1 MTMSKLI
8 LCVALLTATGP
19 AAAAAAV
26 PPVANQVA
34 SIDQGQQIDLGGGAK
49 TVVPAAVKKVCKNL
63 PSSYTRMTERVCL
76 TRQQWEQVQREVDGR

>member
-8 LCVALLTATGP
+8 LCVALLTAAGP
-19 AAAAAAV
+19 AAAAAV

-49 TVVPAAVKKVCKNL
+49 TVVPVADKKVCKNL